1 MSKLRDAVYG
11 FAVGDALGLPYE
23 YKERGSFTCTGM
35 TGGGTWNQVK
45 GTFSDDTSVLL
56 ATCASLKK
64 YGKVNALDM
73 MRRLAFWLYRGDYT
87 PDGKVINVG
96 NSTLQAINAFDG
108 VNPFCGRSSEWNNGN
123 GALMR
128 MLPLAFVDD
137 ISDEDIRRV
146 VTLTHAHELA
156 IKYCTGYVRVAEAIR
171 KDMESEITYTLP
183 LYSSAYVKDTF
194 NSAIYAFTTT
204 SSYEECVLKAINLG
218 GDTDTIGALAGG
230 LAGLKYGFDSIPE
243 EWIRDLR
250 RKDLIEENLF

>member
-23 YKERGSFTCTGM
+23 YCERGSFTCTGM
-35 TGGGTWNQVK
+35 TGGGTWNQEK

-56 ATCASLKK
+56 ATCASIKK
-64 YGKVNALDM
+64 YGKINCLDM

-108 VNPFCGRSSEWNNGN
+108 VNPYCGRPSEWNNGN

-128 MLPLAFVDD
+128 MLPLAFVEN
-137 ISDEDIRRV
+137 ISDEDIRKV
-146 VTLTHAHELA
+146 VTLTHGHTLA
-156 IKYCTGYVRVAEAIR
+156 IQYCIEYVRAAQSIINGEEDVI
-171 KDMESEITYTLP
+171 SFSLP
-183 LYSSAYVKDTF
+183 ILSSAYVKDTF
-194 NSAIYAFTTT
+194 NSALYAFSTT
-204 SSYEECVLKAINLG
+204 SSFEECVLKAINLG

-230 LAGLKYGFDSIPE
+230 LAGIKYGYDSIPE
-243 EWIRDLR
+243 EWIRSLR
-250 RKDLIEENLF
+250 RKDLIEANLF